1 MKESY
6 AKSNNISD
14 EKADVVKMIL
24 DSNYAIMGSKNQESL
39 VNVFDHER
47 KNPVTSDDLQGI
59 NDWEINQ
66 SMQWPFEPQPLKQ
79 KNSLGLMRIF

>member
-24 DSNYAIMGSKNQESL
+24 DSNYALMGSKN
-39 VNVFDHER
+39 
-47 KNPVTSDDLQGI
+47 
-59 NDWEINQ
+59 
-66 SMQWPFEPQPLKQ
+66 
-79 KNSLGLMRIF
+79 